1 MGDSYLPS
9 NYLYLPLQV
18 TFRGNINDASGTHNF
33 HNIVGLHGEES
44 IVFSTKERC
53 PYLVTLEIVDVSQTD
68 PAEDEV
74 EGEDGSILRRG
85 KKRGAKRRAGNA
97 SILFA
102 ANNFVYILI
111 PPCGMCQHHY
121 L

>member
-74 EGEDGSILRRG
+74 EGEDALGESEADGVTNADLDLDNSDEYLIS
-85 KKRGAKRRAGNA
+85 RAA
-97 SILFA
+97 SI
-102 ANNFVYILI
+102 
-111 PPCGMCQHHY
+111 
-121 L
+121 